1 MGRGIL
7 SRQVDSSTFLI
18 EKEILNMFVP
28 EEENV
33 IVEDNTPDYINE
45 IQRLKETTVSKEDY
59 NKLKADNKKLITA
72 LSNGTTIEGKVEP
85 KVSPVEKIQNLRKEL
100 FGSESNSMNDLD
112 MVSKMLELRKE
123 IIDNG
128 GTDPFLP
135 KGHKVRITDNDKECA
150 NRVAR
155 VLTEC
160 VEDAEG
166 SNRRFMS
173 NVFESIV

>member
-1 MGRGIL
+1 
-7 SRQVDSSTFLI
+7 
-18 EKEILNMFVP
+18 MFIP

-33 IVEDNTPDYINE
+33 VVEDNTPDYIAQIKN
-45 IQRLKETTVSKEDY
+45 LKENSVSKEDY
-59 NKLKADNKKLITA
+59 NKLKADNKKLIDA
-72 LSNGTTIEGKVEP
+72 LANGTQVEGVVEP
-85 KVSPVEKIQNLRKEL
+85 KVSAVEKINNLRKEL
-100 FGSESNSMNDLD
+100 FGSESNSMNDLE

>member
-1 MGRGIL
+1 
-7 SRQVDSSTFLI
+7 
-18 EKEILNMFVP
+18 MFVP
-28 EEENV
+28 EEEDV
-33 IVEDNTPDYINE
+33 VVEDNTPDYINE

-85 KVSPVEKIQNLRKEL
+85 KVDPEVKIQNLRKEL
-100 FGSESNSMNDLD
+100 FGSESNSMNDLE
-112 MVSKMLELRKE
+112 MVSKMLDLRKE

>member
-1 MGRGIL
+1 
-7 SRQVDSSTFLI
+7 
-18 EKEILNMFVP
+18 MFVP

-33 IVEDNTPDYINE
+33 VVEDNSTDYINE

-59 NKLKADNKKLITA
+59 QKLKDDNKKLIEA
-72 LSNGTTIEGKVEP
+72 LANGETTIEGKVEP
-85 KVSPVEKIQNLRKEL
+85 KVEPIEKIQNLRKEL
-100 FGSESNSMNDLD
+100 FGSASNSMNDLE

-160 VEDAEG
+160 VQDAEG

>member
-1 MGRGIL
+1 
-7 SRQVDSSTFLI
+7 
-18 EKEILNMFVP
+18 MFTP
-28 EEENV
+28 EEENIV
-33 IVEDNTPDYINE
+33 VEDNTPDYISE

-72 LSNGTTIEGKVEP
+72 LSNGGTMEGKVEP
-85 KVSPVEKIQNLRKEL
+85 KVDPIENINNLRKEL
-100 FGSESNSMNDLD
+100 FGSGNNSMNDLD

-155 VLTEC
+155 VLAEC